1 MDQTSLQ
8 IPGQEEPLARRPE
21 VAKPAKL
28 KVKSKA
34 SKDEKS
40 GRRRISRACDQCHL
54 ARTKCD
60 GQKPC
65 ASCLEYGMTCMYLRE
80 QKRRGKGSWKYIRE
94 QQQLAAA
101 SAENNF
107 HKPQSPRNDDSDQLS
122 LPEHPE
128 SPDRPMVNTAMIY
141 PPWTGTAMSPSSST
155 GSEEMSFDA
164 NPKLQQQ
171 WEMDLA
177 NHQMVGEL
185 QGQYQQ
191 FMADVQLNPSLEHG
205 LGGPA
210 VVLQEDAL
218 GQKYGYNREDIM
230 FDNGVSEQGDTSP
243 SMLIYGNWDGTT
255 DSLAN
260 NSVKVKAAPS
270 PFFGDTQLLLGYPQN
285 TTAPLFRSLTAQAT
299 SPQNQHHNHTHMH
312 HNPPPSIRYPVLAP
326 ILPHIRKILSASY
339 ACELLDYYFT
349 SSSFNQIHPISPYV
363 LGYVFRKESFLR
375 QDNPRKCAP
384 ALLAS
389 ILWISAHSSDAP
401 FLTTPPSAR
410 SRICKQLLN
419 LIHRL
424 LKPHIDGVLSDG
436 AMSHFAKTLVDG
448 KAINSIYISP
458 DGTNESGTD
467 IKRGCSN
474 GLDDVMTYVH
484 LATVSSASEYKGASL
499 HWWNEAWT
507 LARRLKLG
515 REVPTDLGGQNQLG
529 IQDAYYT
536 ETTITEEAREER
548 RRVWWLLYVVD
559 RHLSLCYNK
568 PLFLLDAECDQLLQ
582 PMDDKM
588 WQIGD
593 FASEPQPPNPPRR
606 RGPSF
611 GCTGHSIFGYFLPL
625 MTILGEIVDLKHARN
640 HPRFGLGFQAIQR
653 YANEIATHLDIYKQS
668 LNEFEQRYSDSTS
681 SAMLQSNNTMDDSKD
696 TASSPSSTPSSSS
709 ISTTDLQ
716 TRIVL
721 AYATHVHH
729 VLHILVSGKW
739 DPISLLEDEDLWTS
753 TSSFLDA
760 TSHAIHAAEAVEK
773 ILDLDPG
780 LEFMPFFFGVYLLQG
795 SLLLL
800 LIADK
805 LGCEA
810 SPGVVNACEI
820 IVRAHE
826 ASVVTLRTE
835 YQRNFRTVM
844 RSALAQVRGRESKD
858 PGEQSMKRRQILG
871 LYRWNADGTGLAL

>member
-1 MDQTSLQ
+1 MINSHLVEGASAEHATSVILRAPNAMDRNH
-8 IPGQEEPLARRPE
+8 ARH
-21 VAKPAKL
+21 V
-28 KVKSKA
+28 
-34 SKDEKS
+34 
-40 GRRRISRACDQCHL
+40 
-54 ARTKCD
+54 
-60 GQKPC
+60 
-65 ASCLEYGMTCMYLRE
+65 
-80 QKRRGKGSWKYIRE
+80 W
-94 QQQLAAA
+94 QLAAA
-101 SAENNF
+101 SAETHF
-107 HKPQSPRNDDSDQLS
+107 QQQQSPQHDDSDQFS

-128 SPDRPMVNTAMIY
+128 SPDRPILNTAIVY
-141 PPWTGTAMSPSSST
+141 PPWTGAAVSPSSST
-155 GSEEMSFDA
+155 GSDEVPFDA
-164 NPKLQQQ
+164 NPKLQQ
-171 WEMDLA
+171 WDMEIT
-177 NHQMVGEL
+177 NHQISGEL
-185 QGQYQQ
+185 QDQYQQ
-191 FMADVQLNPSLEHG
+191 FMADIQLDPSLEHG

-210 VVLQEDAL
+210 VVLHDDAL
-218 GQKYGYNREDIM
+218 VQKYGYNRDDLL
-230 FDNGVSEQGDTSP
+230 FDNGLSENGDTSG
-243 SMLIYGNWDGTT
+243 SMLIYGNWDGNANG
-255 DSLAN
+255 LA
-260 NSVKVKAAPS
+260 SDAIKIKAAP
-270 PFFGDTQLLLGYPQN
+270 PFFGDAQLLLGYPQTVTTHPFGSLAGN
-285 TTAPLFRSLTAQAT
+285 TTT
-299 SPQNQHHNHTHMH
+299 STQNQHHASAQAQRNQS
-312 HNPPPSIRYPVLAP
+312 PSIRYPVLAP
-326 ILPHIRKILSASY
+326 LIPHIRKIISTSH

-363 LGYVFRKESFLR
+363 LGYVFRKESFL
-375 QDNPRKCAP
+375 QQENPRKCSP

-389 ILWISAHSSDAP
+389 ILWISAHSSDAT

-424 LKPHIDGVLSDG
+424 LKPHTDDVLSDG

-467 IKRGCSN
+467 IKRGCNN

-515 REVPTDLGGQNQLG
+515 REVPTDLSGQNQLDL
-529 IQDAYYT
+529 QDAYYA
-536 ETTITEEAREER
+536 EVTITEEAREER
-548 RRVWWLLYVVD
+548 RRVWWLLYIVD
-559 RHLSLCYNK
+559 RHLSLCFNK
-568 PLFLLDAECDQLLQ
+568 PLFFLDAECDQLLQ

-593 FASEPQPPNPPRR
+593 FTSKPQPPNPPRC

-640 HPRFGLGFQAIQR
+640 HPRFGLGFPSIQR
-653 YANEIATHLDIYKQS
+653 YANEISAHLDIYKQS
-668 LNEFEQRYSDSTS
+668 LNEFEQRHSDTT
-681 SAMLQSNNTMDDSKD
+681 AVMLNNNLEDDTKN
-696 TASSPSSTPSSSS
+696 TTTTTISSPSSTHSSSCS
-709 ISTTDLQ
+709 STDLQ

-753 TSSFLDA
+753 TSSFLDS

-810 SPGVVNACEI
+810 SPGVVKACEI

-858 PGEQSMKRRQILG
+858 PGEQSLKRRQILG